1 MREGFRERLH
11 EIALSRF
18 RVDDC
23 MNVRSEIQVPITE
36 RLARYIKPMRAIVRD
51 ILERNALRVRF
62 YACVARHF
70 KQGAVND
77 MSGSVLNRLC
87 VMARSSSSLF
97 IFSLRVSDR
106 PPECSSI
113 SRVMGSM
120 AERGGYVVSV
130 AVSGVRIELG
140 SPSKRRISV
149 A

>member
-1 MREGFRERLH
+1 MIVAQLIEEREKIGPCRQKFRAQFGQIKQRWIEQNELAIAVKDRKTRCQMREGFRERLH

-70 KQGAVND
+70 KQGAVCLID
-77 MSGSVLNRLC
+77 APL
-87 VMARSSSSLF
+87 
-97 IFSLRVSDR
+97 
-106 PPECSSI
+106 
-113 SRVMGSM
+113 
-120 AERGGYVVSV
+120 
-130 AVSGVRIELG
+130 
-140 SPSKRRISV
+140 
-149 A
+149 